1 MRLSHSP
8 RHSAS
13 YLLKAKKRAKFPIRL
28 EVTLGLD
35 NPISR
40 LTTNELRRTADPK
53 SFSTSGDHA

>member
-1 MRLSHSP
+1 
-8 RHSAS
+8 
-13 YLLKAKKRAKFPIRL
+13 LLKAKKRAKFPIRL